1 MIETSITVIETERLR
16 LRTWREDDLV
26 RFSEINADPDVM
38 HFFPAPLTT
47 DETALMIT
55 RLQEHQQEH
64 GFCFWAVDLI
74 ESNHLIGML
83 GLSRP
88 KMKTSFTPC
97 VEIGWRLHPAF
108 WGKGLATEGALAC
121 LHYGWEVLE
130 LEEIV
135 SFTACINLPSQ
146 RVMEKIGMRRDGVFD
161 HPALPDGHE
170 LQPHVLYRI
179 SRPSSPDPV

>member
-1 MIETSITVIETERLR
+1 MSMELFRSEQL
-16 LRTWREDDLV
+16 LFRTWSKSDLSAFAV
-26 RFSEINADPDVM
+26 INCDPEVM
-38 HFFPAPLTT
+38 RYFPAPLTT
-47 DETALMIT
+47 DETALMIN

-74 ESNHLIGML
+74 ESNHLIGMI

-88 KMKTSFTPC
+88 KMETWFTPC

-121 LHYGWEVLE
+121 LHYGWEVLG

-135 SFTACINLPSQ
+135 SFTAGINFPSQ

-161 HPALPDGHE
+161 HPSLPDGHE

>member
-1 MIETSITVIETERLR
+1 MVLIQTERLR
-16 LRTWREDDLV
+16 LRTWRADDLD
-26 RFSEINADPDVM
+26 RFAEINAHSDVM
-38 HFFPAPLTT
+38 AYFPAPLSRE
-47 DETALMIT
+47 ETRDMIE
-55 RLQEHQQEH
+55 RLQTHQADH
-64 GFCFWAVDLI
+64 GFCFWAVDHLA
-74 ESNHLIGML
+74 NDTLIGMI

-88 KMKTSFTPC
+88 KMETWFTPC

-121 LHYGWEVLE
+121 LHYGWEVLG

-135 SFTACINLPSQ
+135 SFTAGINLPSQ

-179 SRPSSPDPV
+179 SRPASLDPV